1 MATQLLRPL
10 PNRTA
15 YGYVAPGAD
24 RMSLVLISDT
34 PYLLDVRP
42 LPQQALSAEVSFPQ
56 LIKASG
62 EGMSSPSLSLS
73 LPRSRLPD
81 YLFVFVVPLLL

>member
-42 LPQQALSAEVSFPQ
+42 LPQQALSAEVSD
-56 LIKASG
+56 
-62 EGMSSPSLSLS
+62 EGMSSPY
-73 LPRSRLPD
+73 RSPAPV
-81 YLFVFVVPLLL
+81 YLNYTYYINILEDAYGC